1 MNNNSSAGLIL
12 LLLMVIPY
20 FIPTIVAINRNM
32 HNKGSIIVVN
42 VFLGWTL
49 IGWVVALAMACG
61 SNKSIQGEAFSYETP
76 PSNLPSP
83 ESGLDLRHCSK
94 CGMELTHLANSKR
107 KGSYGWCVIC
117 KKNRSA
123 RT

>member
-1 MNNNSSAGLIL
+1 MMNNISPELIL
-12 LLLMVIPY
+12 LLLMGIPY
-20 FIPTIVAINRNM
+20 FIPTIVAISRDM

-49 IGWVVALAMACG
+49 IGWVVALAIACG
-61 SNKSIQGEAFSYETP
+61 SNKSVQGEAFSYATP

>member
-1 MNNNSSAGLIL
+1 MNNNNSAGLIL
-12 LLLMVIPY
+12 LLVMGISY
-20 FIPTIVAINRNM
+20 FIPTIVAINRDM

-61 SNKSIQGEAFSYETP
+61 SNKSVQGEAFSYVAP
-76 PSNLPSP
+76 PSNLPP
-83 ESGLDLRHCSK
+83 PNSGLDLQHCSK
-94 CGMELTHLANSKR
+94 CGMELTLLANSKR
-107 KGSYGWCVIC
+107 KASYGWCVIC